1 MNNLHLFQKYIC
13 SQRSK
18 ISLFFLSGVKT
29 FMFFYGMWY
38 ATRSLWTS
46 LETLAWSKLDCVGF
60 APESVLLMILLLR
73 LQHCPA
79 HRDSKSFPFLS
90 RVSTSVVTCVCV
102 CTQSCL
108 TLCNPIDCSL
118 PGDFAGKNTGV
129 GCHVLLQGIFLT
141 QGSNLHLCVSFISRQ
156 ILYHWATSE
165 ALLWN
170 FLRLPYFSFLFS
182 LSKLFC

>member
-1 MNNLHLFQKYIC
+1 MACDMQLGACGRPWRPGLGLSLTVLVLLPSLFYWWFSFWGSSTVLLTGTQNCFLSYPG
-13 SQRSK
+13 SQLQRS
-18 ISLFFLSGVKT
+18 
-29 FMFFYGMWY
+29 
-38 ATRSLWTS
+38 R
-46 LETLAWSKLDCVGF
+46 
-60 APESVLLMILLLR
+60 
-73 LQHCPA
+73 
-79 HRDSKSFPFLS
+79 
-90 RVSTSVVTCVCV
+90 VCV

-129 GCHVLLQGIFLT
+129 CCHVLFQGIFLT

-182 LSKLFC
+182 LPKLFC

>member
-46 LETLAWSKLDCVGF
+46 LETWAWSKLDCVGF

-108 TLCNPIDCSL
+108 TLCNPIDCSSPSSCVHRIFQSRIL
-118 PGDFAGKNTGV
+118 WS
-129 GCHVLLQGIFLT
+129 LLSKSTISYSR
-141 QGSNLHLCVSFISRQ
+141 GSSPPRKWNCVSCISAACTGRR
-156 ILYHWATSE
+156 ICYH
-165 ALLWN
+165 
-170 FLRLPYFSFLFS
+170 
-182 LSKLFC
+182 